1 MIALSAKLGGLFGHR
16 SAKSGGVWQQPLR
29 LLAAAWAGLLLLFW
43 QDARDMA
50 VIWWTSS
57 TFNHCLLILPIIVWL
72 VVQRK
77 EQLAKLTPQSY
88 WPALVYAGAG
98 AGGWLL
104 GDAAGVAIARQLG
117 LLMMLQGSAATMLGR
132 DVTRGLL
139 FPLFYMFFLLPFGEE
154 AVPVLQTVTAKMCMT
169 LLGWTNIPAH
179 IDGIFISTPTGYFK
193 VAEACSGVKFLVAM
207 VAYGA
212 LVSNLCFK
220 SWARRIVFMA
230 VCVAV
235 PVLANSV
242 RAFGTIYIADHTTIA
257 FAAGFDHVFYGW
269 IFFAI
274 VIAAVMAIGWRFFDK
289 DAGDLDF
296 DAATW
301 KPAAKSRMTFAAAL
315 AGILAVAIIPWGWSA
330 MVAAQFSLVPKQ
342 IFLPK
347 VNGWRAVT
355 YAPQVPWKPRFDG
368 AAHELI
374 GRYQNA
380 NGKTADL
387 YIAVFDRQGEGR
399 ELVGFGQGAVDPDS
413 AWAWTAQMP
422 APPYG
427 KAERIKAPRSLSGPV
442 SRDVISYYR
451 VGGVTSGAN
460 SEIKLATLKARLLG
474 GNQQAAAILVSA
486 EYENDISPRS
496 TIDQFTKDLGNI
508 DNLADRMAGI
518 D

>member
-1 MIALSAKLGGLFGHR
+1 MTALSAKFGALFGQDP
-16 SAKSGGVWQQPLR
+16 AKSRSIWQAALR
-29 LLAAAWAGLLLLFW
+29 LLAAVWAGLLLLFW
-43 QDARDMA
+43 RDAADMA
-50 VIWWTSS
+50 TIWWNSS
-57 TFNHCLLILPIIVWL
+57 TFNHCLLILPILVWL
-72 VVQRK
+72 VMQRS
-77 EQLAKLTPQSY
+77 EQLAKLTPQTY
-88 WPALVYAGAG
+88 WPALFYVGAG

-104 GDAAGVAIARQLG
+104 GDAAGVAAARQLG

-132 DVTRGLL
+132 EVTRGLL

-169 LLGWTNIPAH
+169 LLGWSNIPAH
-179 IDGIFISTPTGYFK
+179 IDGIFISTPSGYFK

-235 PVLANSV
+235 PIFANSL
-242 RAFGTIYIADHTTIA
+242 RAFGTIYIAHHTTIA

-274 VIAAVMAIGWRFFDK
+274 VLALVMAAGWRFFDK
-289 DAGDLDF
+289 DAGDLGF
-296 DAATW
+296 DPSTW
-301 KPAAKSRMTFAAAL
+301 KPVAKSRMTFAAAF
-315 AGILAVAIIPWGWSA
+315 AGILAVAALPWGWSA
-330 MVAAQFSLVPKQ
+330 IVAAQISPVPKQ
-342 IFLPK
+342 IFLPR
-347 VNGWRAVT
+347 VNGWQVIA
-355 YAPQVPWKPRFDG
+355 YAPQTSWKPRFDG

-380 NGKTADL
+380 DGKTADL
-387 YIAVFDRQGEGR
+387 YIAVFDRQNEGS
-399 ELVGFGQGAVDPDS
+399 ELVGFGQGAADPDS
-413 AWAWTAQMP
+413 AWAWTAQMT

-427 KAERIKAPRSLSGPV
+427 KAERIKAPGPV

-451 VGGVTSGAN
+451 VGGVTSGSN

-474 GNQQAAAILVSA
+474 GNQQATAILVSA
-486 EYENDISPRS
+486 EYENGKSPRGV
-496 TIDQFTKDLGNI
+496 IDQFTKDLGNL
-508 DNLADRMAGI
+508 DNLADRIAGI